1 MARKRAAGR
10 TFGMADY
17 DISLALDAEQV
28 RALKRAIS
36 SADAAARRELRAVT
50 KEAGTI
56 VQKEIQSRTPVY
68 SGGRSKYHK
77 PGQLLKATKL
87 KVGRLSVSVYNDAK
101 AVSRK
106 YPGGYR
112 YGKRIEFDPSYGDF
126 AFFYPGWAAAKER
139 AREAFDKV
147 LKTAYDTFMGGGT
160 V

>member
-1 MARKRAAGR
+1 MGRKRAPGR
-10 TFGMADY
+10 TSGQAGW
-17 DISLALDAEQV
+17 DISLALDPMQV
-28 RALKRAIS
+28 KALKRAIS
-36 SADAAARRELRAVT
+36 SSDAASRRELRAVT
-50 KEAGTI
+50 KDAGEI
-56 VQKEIQSRTPVY
+56 VQKEIRSRTPVY

-87 KVGRLSVSVYNDAK
+87 KVGRLSVEIYNDAK

-126 AFFYPGWAAAKER
+126 AFFYPGWDAAKER

-147 LKTAYDTFMGGGT
+147 LKTAYDTFIRGS
-160 V
+160 